1 MRIATNKQTIKQQQ
15 QQQQQQPQQ
24 QQTNC
29 RNTIRIYENNN
40 KQ

>member
-1 MRIATNKQTIKQQQ
+1 MRIATNKQTIKQQ